1 MRFAHAQF
9 LPSMTD
15 ATSPWERDMA
25 DAPEIQALFK
35 QLDRLYAKRI
45 AILHVLDGHTWQ
57 INSVRDSVSKLAGA
71 PRPSTYSVATLEE
84 RATWKQKA
92 PALKRKL
99 TELKQKLDKD
109 FPRLTAS
116 KK

>member
-1 MRFAHAQF
+1 
-9 LPSMTD
+9 
-15 ATSPWERDMA
+15 
-25 DAPEIQALFK
+25 
-35 QLDRLYAKRI
+35 
-45 AILHVLDGHTWQ
+45 V
-57 INSVRDSVSKLAGA
+57 V
-71 PRPSTYSVATLEE
+71 TLEE